1 MGPLLGAFTVAV
13 LSDQDSRAY
22 SPLPCLVDWRHLIVI
37 QEGEQFLL
45 VPPQSLLR
53 PPGMFL
59 LPPMVD
65 EFG

>member
-1 MGPLLGAFTVAV
+1 MGPLLGAITVAV
-13 LSDQDSRAY
+13 LSDEDSRAY
-22 SPLPCLVDWRHLIVI
+22 SPLPCLVVWRHLIVI

-45 VPPQSLLR
+45 Q